1 MVAEYWLFGADCHS
15 GEGTDRFLSLGGLKV
30 WSERQ
35 VLTMTVTL

>member
-1 MVAEYWLFGADCHS
+1 MVAGYWLFGADCHS
-15 GEGTDRFLSLGGLKV
+15 GEGTDRFLSLGLKV